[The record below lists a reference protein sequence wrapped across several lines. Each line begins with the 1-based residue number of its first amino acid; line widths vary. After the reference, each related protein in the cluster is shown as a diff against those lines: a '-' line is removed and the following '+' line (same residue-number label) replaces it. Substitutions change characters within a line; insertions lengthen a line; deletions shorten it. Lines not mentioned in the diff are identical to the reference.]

1 VTAIKRLLASVGLE
15 TADVVR
21 VEVHLVDLDDMD
33 EMNAVY
39 GGFFVDGQAP
49 ARTTTQSTKLAGGA
63 GVEITCMAR
72 VRGG

>member
-1 VTAIKRLLASVGLE
+1 
-15 TADVVR
+15 
-21 VEVHLVDLDDMD
+21 MD

-39 GGFFVDGQAP
+39 GGFFADGQAP